1 MTRRLPLCSIG
12 IFAIA
17 LIGLTL
23 ECCIAQQ
30 SNSQIASFVRLNEKA
45 SEGSDESD
53 SRPNIIF
60 FLSDDHRHDQLGCAG
75 HPFLKTPTIDQLAK
89 NGTRFTK
96 AYVTT
101 SICASSRASIF
112 TGLVERTHG
121 FTFRTLPLAQKF
133 VDESYPVLLRNTGY
147 QTGFVGKFGV
157 GVPPKATDKMFD
169 FYRPLNR
176 SPYHKKQKD
185 GSTRHVTEIAGD
197 KAIEFLKAQSKDR
210 PFCLQV
216 SFNAAHAEDSDKR
229 DHFPWPKSV
238 DGLYDDIKMPEP
250 KYNSPSIYDAHPDF
264 IKNSFNRVRY
274 FWRWDTPE
282 KYQRNLRS
290 YYRMISGLDNTMGR
304 VLAEVEKLGL
314 KDNTVV
320 IFSGDNG
327 YYMAQRGLAGKWSH
341 YEESL
346 RVPLVISDPRSKAK
360 SKTVDQF
367 ALNIDIPA
375 TILELANALKPKTMQ
390 GNSLKE
396 FVDGKKPSE
405 WRTEFF
411 CEHLMHVPGKI
422 PKWEGIHT
430 EDFVYARYFEQVP
443 QYEYLHDLKE
453 DPDQLTNFATDAT
466 YAEKLKEL
474 SAACDKLRDAYGGEY
489 SLEKYP
495 INQPRSARPKANSKK
510 PSKNKK

>member
-1 MTRRLPLCSIG
+1 MIRRLPFFMTGLIAVAIIG
-12 IFAIA
+12 M
-17 LIGLTL
+17 TL
-23 ECCIAQQ
+23 DRCAAQQ
-30 SNSQIASFVRLNEKA
+30 QNHLVTGAAESNDCISAGLGAKGIE
-45 SEGSDESD
+45 

-89 NGTRFTK
+89 NGTRFSK

-101 SICASSRASIF
+101 SICAASRASIF

-133 VDESYPVLLRNTGY
+133 VDESYPVLLRNSGY
-147 QTGFVGKFGV
+147 KTGFVGKFGV
-157 GVPPKATDKMFD
+157 GVPQKATEKMFD
-169 FYRPLNR
+169 FYKPLNR
-176 SPYHKKQKD
+176 NPYHKKQKD

-197 KAIEFLKAQSKDR
+197 RAIEFLKSQTQEE

-216 SFNAAHAEDSDKR
+216 SFNAAHAEDSDKKA
-229 DHFPWPKSV
+229 HFPWPKSV
-238 DGLYDDIKMPEP
+238 DGLYDNIKMPEP
-250 KYNSPSIYDAHPDF
+250 KYNSPSIYEAHPDF
-264 IKNSFNRVRY
+264 IKDSFNRVRY

-290 YYRMISGLDNTMGR
+290 YYRMITGLDNTMGR
-304 VLAEVEKLGL
+304 VLAELEKLGF

-346 RVPLVISDPRSKAK
+346 RVPLVISDPRSKSK
-360 SKTVDQF
+360 SKTVEQF

-375 TILELANALKPKTMQ
+375 TILDLANVSKPKTMQ
-390 GNSLKE
+390 GVALTE
-396 FVDGKKPSE
+396 FVDGKNPND

-430 EDFVYARYFEQVP
+430 DGFIYARYFEQVP
-443 QYEYLHDLKE
+443 QYEYLHDLTK
-453 DPDQLTNFATDAT
+453 DPDQLTNFATDPA

-474 SAACDKLRDAYGGEY
+474 SSACNKLRDAYGGEY
-489 SLEKYP
+489 SLEKFP
-495 INQPRSARPKANSKK
+495 INQPRSVRPKAK
-510 PSKNKK
+510 